1 MGGKYKK
8 QWACVTLFSLIT
20 AALCGACGNV
30 MTGASGNVPE
40 TEAAGQV
47 QPDGDLPA
55 WQTYADDPVTLDWYI
70 NYSWFS
76 TPWGE
81 NLVSQTIT
89 EETGVDIH
97 FITPL
102 GNESEKLNA
111 LIASDS
117 LPDLI
122 TLGWWEPQVSEMT
135 ENGMVY
141 ALNEL
146 ADSYDPYF
154 WEVSDPVAV
163 NWYTTDDGNI
173 YAYPNSSITPQDV
186 EQCEDLSSNQT
197 FLVRKDIYEAIGS
210 PDMTTPEGFCAA
222 VKKAAEMFPEVD
234 GGASDPDR
242 CARVRQ
248 RGKCLL

>member
-102 GNESEKLNA
+102 GN
-111 LIASDS
+111 
-117 LPDLI
+117 
-122 TLGWWEPQVSEMT
+122 
-135 ENGMVY
+135 
-141 ALNEL
+141 
-146 ADSYDPYF
+146 
-154 WEVSDPVAV
+154 
-163 NWYTTDDGNI
+163 
-173 YAYPNSSITPQDV
+173 
-186 EQCEDLSSNQT
+186 
-197 FLVRKDIYEAIGS
+197 
-210 PDMTTPEGFCAA
+210 
-222 VKKAAEMFPEVD
+222 
-234 GGASDPDR
+234 
-242 CARVRQ
+242 
-248 RGKCLL
+248 

>member
-30 MTGASGNVPE
+30 MTGDFGNVPE
-40 TEAAGQV
+40 TEATGQV

-154 WEVSDPVAV
+154 WEVSDPVAA
-163 NWYTTDDGNI
+163 G
-173 YAYPNSSITPQDV
+173 
-186 EQCEDLSSNQT
+186 
-197 FLVRKDIYEAIGS
+197 
-210 PDMTTPEGFCAA
+210 
-222 VKKAAEMFPEVD
+222 
-234 GGASDPDR
+234 
-242 CARVRQ
+242 
-248 RGKCLL
+248 

>member
-1 MGGKYKK
+1 MGVCD
-8 QWACVTLFSLIT
+8 AFSLIT
-20 AALCGACGNV
+20 SGAVRCLWEYV

-102 GNESEKLNA
+102 GNESEN
-111 LIASDS
+111 
-117 LPDLI
+117 
-122 TLGWWEPQVSEMT
+122 
-135 ENGMVY
+135 
-141 ALNEL
+141 
-146 ADSYDPYF
+146 
-154 WEVSDPVAV
+154 
-163 NWYTTDDGNI
+163 
-173 YAYPNSSITPQDV
+173 
-186 EQCEDLSSNQT
+186 
-197 FLVRKDIYEAIGS
+197 
-210 PDMTTPEGFCAA
+210 
-222 VKKAAEMFPEVD
+222 
-234 GGASDPDR
+234 
-242 CARVRQ
+242 
-248 RGKCLL
+248 

>member
-1 MGGKYKK
+1 
-8 QWACVTLFSLIT
+8 
-20 AALCGACGNV
+20 

-154 WEVSDPVAV
+154 WSLGPGGRELVYHGRRQYLRLPELLHHAAGCRAV
-163 NWYTTDDGNI
+163 RGFKQQ
-173 YAYPNSSITPQDV
+173 S
-186 EQCEDLSSNQT
+186 DLS
-197 FLVRKDIYEAIGS
+197 
-210 PDMTTPEGFCAA
+210 
-222 VKKAAEMFPEVD
+222 
-234 GGASDPDR
+234 GA
-242 CARVRQ
+242 Q
-248 RGKCLL
+248 GYL

>member
-76 TPWGE
+76 TR
-81 NLVSQTIT
+81 
-89 EETGVDIH
+89 
-97 FITPL
+97 
-102 GNESEKLNA
+102 
-111 LIASDS
+111 
-117 LPDLI
+117 
-122 TLGWWEPQVSEMT
+122 WEPQVSEMT

-173 YAYPNSSITPQDV
+173 TP
-186 EQCEDLSSNQT
+186 T
-197 FLVRKDIYEAIGS
+197 R
-210 PDMTTPEGFCAA
+210 TPPSRRR
-222 VKKAAEMFPEVD
+222 M
-234 GGASDPDR
+234 
-242 CARVRQ
+242 
-248 RGKCLL
+248 

>member
-1 MGGKYKK
+1 
-8 QWACVTLFSLIT
+8 
-20 AALCGACGNV
+20 

-55 WQTYADDPVTLDWYI
+55 WQTYAGDPVTLDWYI

-141 ALNEL
+141 ALDEL

-197 FLVRKDIYEAIGS
+197 FLVRKDIYEAIGAGYDNTGRLLRS
-210 PDMTTPEGFCAA
+210 GKEGSGD
-222 VKKAAEMFPEVD
+222 VS
-234 GGASDPDR
+234 GSRRGASDPDR

-248 RGKCLL
+248 RGKCLLLTNT